1 MRINGGTE
9 RLGEWNK
16 GTGPVRMPIGAPRR
30 WLTGELVQPWELKK
44 VRYRQG

>member
-16 GTGPVRMPIGAPRR
+16 GQGPLPMSIGAPRR
-30 WLTGELVQPWELKK
+30 WLTGEYV
-44 VRYRQG
+44 